1 MRRRQFMEL
10 LCGVAAWPAA
20 ARGQV
25 PTATKRIA
33 ILIGG
38 ADDDPETHA
47 RIASFREGL
56 RELNWVEGRNVAFDI
71 RWGAG
76 NAERTKAYAK
86 ELVRLAPDVI
96 LGTNT
101 PTMHALKE
109 ATTSIPIVFT
119 GLADPVTDGIVSN
132 LPKPEGNITG
142 ITSFDSAIAGKW
154 LQLLKQVSPVV
165 EHAAA
170 IYNPDTAP
178 YVIFLPVMETV
189 APQLG
194 LKFNRAPVKDAAAVE
209 RTITDLS
216 STPGGGLIVMP
227 DVFTSL
233 HRKLMFDLAIRRRVP
248 TICPLASFTAAGGLV
263 SCGSNF
269 ESLFRQSASY
279 VDRIL
284 RGERPR
290 NLPVQEPIKYELIV
304 NLKTAKA
311 IALTVPPTLLA
322 QANEVI
328 E

>member
-1 MRRRQFMEL
+1 MEL
-10 LCGVAAWPAA
+10 LCGVTVWPAA

-25 PTATKRIA
+25 PTTIKRIA

-56 RELNWVEGRNVAFDI
+56 RELNWLEGKNVSIDI

-101 PTMHALKE
+101 PTMRALKQ
-109 ATTSIPIVFT
+109 ATASIPIVFT
-119 GLADPVTDGIVSN
+119 GLADPITDGIVSN
-132 LPKPEGNITG
+132 LAKPEGNITG
-142 ITSFDSAIAGKW
+142 FTSFDSTMAGKW
-154 LQLLKQVSPVV
+154 LQLLKDVAPGVG
-165 EHAAA
+165 HAAA

-178 YVIFLPVMETV
+178 YAIFLPVMETV
-189 APQLG
+189 APRLA

-209 RTITDLS
+209 RAITDLS
-216 STPGGGLIVMP
+216 STPGGGLIVVP

-233 HRKLMFDLAIRRRVP
+233 HRKLMFDLATRARLP
-248 TICPLASFTAAGGLV
+248 TTCPLRSFTAAGGLV
-263 SCGSNF
+263 SYGSNF

-284 RGERPR
+284 RGETPR
-290 NLPVQEPIKYELIV
+290 NLPVQEPTKYELIV
-304 NLKTAKA
+304 NLRTAKA
-311 IALTVPPTLLA
+311 IALTIPPTVLA
-322 QANEVI
+322 QADEVI